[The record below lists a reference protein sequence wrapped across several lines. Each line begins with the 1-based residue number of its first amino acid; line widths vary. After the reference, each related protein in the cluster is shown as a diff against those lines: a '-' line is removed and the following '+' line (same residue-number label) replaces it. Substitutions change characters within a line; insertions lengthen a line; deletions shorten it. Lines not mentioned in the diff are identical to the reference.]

1 MAECHVPEER
11 PMHRKSIQISA
22 KEPSFFYLM
31 MAESCFQRAAS
42 TRHPKAPG
50 MLRAIGRRYL
60 AEATDVASTL
70 EPQARTT
77 AH

>member
-1 MAECHVPEER
+1 MER
-11 PMHRKSIQISA
+11 PVLRKSIQSSA

-42 TRHPKAPG
+42 TRHPKACG
-50 MLRAIGRRYL
+50 TLREIGRRYL
-60 AEATDVASTL
+60 AEASDVASTL
-70 EPQARTT
+70 EPQSRTT